1 MASKEPFSVDGLT
14 VDQILKLD
22 ADTLNKMSSREM
34 SRALRTAAL
43 AANKRINNLLKYAVK
58 RKSGEYDKKTGK
70 PLYHYQEKEKSAK
83 AIATDALNY
92 ITDDGRLPAKFG
104 VGDKTR
110 NQMYKELAR
119 IRDFMKLQTSTVRGA
134 EAVRKRREERILGK
148 SREAYANEQLKAY
161 KRDYKKR
168 TGKSPTKK
176 LIEIVKKQAIQ
187 EHLDMSSI
195 AWGYF
200 RTFLESEG
208 LPNNPYH
215 KFDES
220 TEIIKMIGRR
230 VAENAGEADIHDEA
244 REIYKK
250 HYEKTQEEMK
260 DEFEEGGGD
269 DGLTLKY

>member
-1 MASKEPFSVDGLT
+1 MASKKSFSVDGLT

-22 ADTLNKMSSREM
+22 AETLNKMSEREM
-34 SRALRTAAL
+34 SRALRTASL

-58 RKSGEYDKKTGK
+58 RKTGEYDKKTGK
-70 PLYHYQEKEKSAK
+70 PLYQYQEKKTGK

-92 ITDDGRLPAKFG
+92 ITEDGRLPAKFG
-104 VGDKTR
+104 VGDKNR

-148 SREAYANEQLKAY
+148 SREAYANEQIKAY

-168 TGKSPTKK
+168 TGKNPTKR
-176 LIEIVKKQAIQ
+176 LINIVRKEAIQ
-187 EHLDMSSI
+187 EHLDMSSL

-220 TEIIKMIGRR
+220 TEIIEMIGRR
-230 VAENAGEADIHDEA
+230 VAEGAGEAQIHDEA
-244 REIYKK
+244 HEIYRK
-250 HYEKTQEEMK
+250 HYEQTQQDLE

-269 DGLTLKY
+269 DGLELKY

>member
-1 MASKEPFSVDGLT
+1 MASKKSFSVDGLT
-14 VDQILKLD
+14 VDQILNLD
-22 ADTLNKMSSREM
+22 ADTLNRMSEREM
-34 SRALRTAAL
+34 SRALRTASL

-58 RKSGEYDKKTGK
+58 RKTGEYDKKTGK
-70 PLYHYQEKEKSAK
+70 PLYHYQERKTGK

-92 ITDDGRLPAKFG
+92 ITNDGREKPKFG
-104 VGDKTR
+104 VGDKNR

-119 IRDFMKLQTSTVRGA
+119 IRDFMKLQTSTVKGA

-148 SREAYANEQLKAY
+148 SREAYANEQLKSY

-168 TGKSPTKK
+168 TGKNPTKR
-176 LIEIVKKQAIQ
+176 LINIVRKEAIQ
-187 EHLDMSSI
+187 EHLDMSSL

-220 TEIIKMIGRR
+220 TEIIEMIGRR
-230 VAENAGEADIHDEA
+230 VAEGAGESQIHDEA
-244 REIYKK
+244 REMYKK
-250 HYEKTQEEMK
+250 HYEKTQEEM
-260 DEFEEGGGD
+260 DEEFEEGGGD
-269 DGLTLKY
+269 DGLTIKY

>member
-1 MASKEPFSVDGLT
+1 MASKKSFSVDGLT
-14 VDQILKLD
+14 VDQILNLD
-22 ADTLNKMSSREM
+22 ADTLNRMSEREM
-34 SRALRTAAL
+34 SRALRTASL

-58 RKSGEYDKKTGK
+58 RKTGEYDKKTGK
-70 PLYHYQEKEKSAK
+70 PLYHYQERKTGK

-92 ITDDGRLPAKFG
+92 ITNDGREKPKFG
-104 VGDKTR
+104 VGDKNR

-119 IRDFMKLQTSTVRGA
+119 IRDFMKLQTSTVKGA

-148 SREAYANEQLKAY
+148 SREAYANEQLKSY

-168 TGKSPTKK
+168 TGKNPTKR
-176 LIEIVKKQAIQ
+176 LIDIVRKEAIQ
-187 EHLDMSSI
+187 EHLDMSSL

-220 TEIIKMIGRR
+220 TEIIEMIGRR
-230 VAENAGEADIHDEA
+230 VAEGAGEAQIHDEA

-250 HYEKTQEEMK
+250 HYEKTQEEM
-260 DEFEEGGGD
+260 DEEFEEGGGD
-269 DGLTLKY
+269 DGLTIKY

>member
-1 MASKEPFSVDGLT
+1 MASKKSFSVDGLT
-14 VDQILKLD
+14 VNQILNLD
-22 ADTLNKMSSREM
+22 ADTLNRMSEREM
-34 SRALRTAAL
+34 SRALRTASL

-58 RKSGEYDKKTGK
+58 RKTGEYDKKTGK
-70 PLYHYQEKEKSAK
+70 PLYHYQEKKTGK

-92 ITDDGRLPAKFG
+92 ITNDGREKPKFG
-104 VGDKTR
+104 VGDKNR

-119 IRDFMKLQTSTVRGA
+119 IRDFMKLQTSTVKGA

-148 SREAYANEQLKAY
+148 SREAYANEALKSY

-168 TGKSPTKK
+168 TGKNPTKR
-176 LIEIVKKQAIQ
+176 LINIVRKEAIQ
-187 EHLDMSSI
+187 EHLDMSSL

-220 TEIIKMIGRR
+220 TEIIEMIGRR
-230 VAENAGEADIHDEA
+230 VAEGAGEAQIHDEA
-244 REIYKK
+244 REMYKK
-250 HYEKTQEEMK
+250 HYEKTQEELE

>member
-22 ADTLNKMSSREM
+22 AETLNKMSSREM
-34 SRALRTAAL
+34 SRTLRTASL

-58 RKSGEYDKKTGK
+58 RKTGEYDKKTGK
-70 PLYHYQEKEKSAK
+70 PLYHYQEKKTGK

-92 ITDDGRLPAKFG
+92 ITDDGRLKPKFG
-104 VGDKTR
+104 VGDKDR

-119 IRDFMKLQTSTVRGA
+119 IREFMRLETSTVKGA
-134 EAVRKRREERILGK
+134 VAVRKRREERILGK
-148 SREAYANEQLKAY
+148 SREDYAKEQLKAY

-168 TGKSPTKK
+168 TGKNPTKR
-176 LIEIVKKQAIQ
+176 LIELVKKQAVQ

-195 AWGYF
+195 AWSYF

-215 KFDES
+215 HFDES
-220 TEIIKMIGRR
+220 TEIIAMIGRR
-230 VAENAGEADIHDEA
+230 VAEGAGEAAIHEEA
-244 REIYKK
+244 RDILK
-250 HYEKTQEEMK
+250 HRYEASQEALSQ
-260 DEFEEGGGD
+260 EFEDMGGS
-269 DGLTLKY
+269 DGLSIDY

>member
-1 MASKEPFSVDGLT
+1 MASKEPFLVDGLT

-22 ADTLNKMSSREM
+22 AETLNKMSSREM

-70 PLYHYQEKEKSAK
+70 PLYHYQEKKTGK

-104 VGDKTR
+104 VGDKNR

-148 SREAYANEQLKAY
+148 SREAYANEALKSY

-168 TGKSPTKK
+168 TGKNPTKR
-176 LIEIVKKQAIQ
+176 LINIVRKEAIQ
-187 EHLDMSSI
+187 EHLDMSSL

-220 TEIIKMIGRR
+220 TEIIEMIGRR
-230 VAENAGEADIHDEA
+230 VAEDAGEAQIHDEA
-244 REIYKK
+244 REMYKK
-250 HYEKTQEEMK
+250 HYEKTQEELE

>member
-34 SRALRTAAL
+34 SRALRTASL

-70 PLYHYQEKEKSAK
+70 PLYHYQERKTGK

-104 VGDKTR
+104 VGDKNL
-110 NQMYKELAR
+110 NQMRKELAR

-148 SREAYANEQLKAY
+148 SREAYANEALKKY

-168 TGKSPTKK
+168 TGKNPTKR
-176 LIEIVKKQAIQ
+176 LISLVKKEAIQ

-195 AWGYF
+195 AWSYY

-220 TEIIKMIGRR
+220 TEIIEMIGRR
-230 VAENAGEADIHDEA
+230 VAEGAGESDIHDEA

-250 HYEKTQEEMK
+250 HYEKTQEELE

>member
-1 MASKEPFSVDGLT
+1 MASKKSFSVDGLT
-14 VDQILKLD
+14 VDQILNLD
-22 ADTLNKMSSREM
+22 ADTLNRMSEREM
-34 SRALRTAAL
+34 SRALRTASL

-58 RKSGEYDKKTGK
+58 RKTGEYDKKTGK
-70 PLYHYQEKEKSAK
+70 PLYHYQERKTGK

-92 ITDDGRLPAKFG
+92 ITNDGREKPKFG
-104 VGDKTR
+104 VGDKNR

-119 IRDFMKLQTSTVRGA
+119 IRDFMKLQTSTVKGA

-148 SREAYANEQLKAY
+148 SREAYANEQLKSY

-168 TGKSPTKK
+168 TGKNPTKR
-176 LIEIVKKQAIQ
+176 LIDIVRKEAIQ
-187 EHLDMSSI
+187 EHLDMSSL

-220 TEIIKMIGRR
+220 TEIIEMIGRR
-230 VAENAGEADIHDEA
+230 VAEGAGEAQIHDEA

-250 HYEKTQEEMK
+250 HYEKTQEEM
-260 DEFEEGGGD
+260 DEEFEEGGGD

>member
-1 MASKEPFSVDGLT
+1 MASKKSFSVDGLT
-14 VDQILKLD
+14 VDQILNLD
-22 ADTLNKMSSREM
+22 ADTLNRMSEREM
-34 SRALRTAAL
+34 SRALRTASL

-58 RKSGEYDKKTGK
+58 RKTGEYDKKTGK
-70 PLYHYQEKEKSAK
+70 PLYHYQERKTGK

-92 ITDDGRLPAKFG
+92 ITNDGRDKPKFG
-104 VGDKTR
+104 VGDKNR

-119 IRDFMKLQTSTVRGA
+119 IRDFMKLQTSTVKGA

-148 SREAYANEQLKAY
+148 SREAYANEALKSY

-168 TGKSPTKK
+168 TGKNPTKR
-176 LIEIVKKQAIQ
+176 LINIVRKEAIQ
-187 EHLDMSSI
+187 EHLDMSSL

-220 TEIIKMIGRR
+220 TEIIEMIGRR
-230 VAENAGEADIHDEA
+230 VAEGAGESEIHDEA

-250 HYEKTQEEMK
+250 HYEKTQEELE

>member
-1 MASKEPFSVDGLT
+1 MASKKSFSVDGLT
-14 VDQILKLD
+14 VDQILNLD
-22 ADTLNKMSSREM
+22 ADTLNRMSEREM
-34 SRALRTAAL
+34 SRALRTASL
-43 AANKRINNLLKYAVK
+43 AANKRINNLLKYVVK
-58 RKSGEYDKKTGK
+58 RKTGEYDKKTGK
-70 PLYHYQEKEKSAK
+70 PLYHYQERKTGK

-92 ITDDGRLPAKFG
+92 ITNDGREKPKFG
-104 VGDKTR
+104 VGDKNR

-119 IRDFMKLQTSTVRGA
+119 IRDFMKLQTSTVKGA

-148 SREAYANEQLKAY
+148 SREAYANEALKSY

-168 TGKSPTKK
+168 TGKNPTKR
-176 LIEIVKKQAIQ
+176 LISLVRKEAIQ
-187 EHLDMSSI
+187 EHLDMSSL

-220 TEIIKMIGRR
+220 TEIIEMIGRR
-230 VAENAGEADIHDEA
+230 VAEGAGENEIHDEA

-250 HYEKTQEEMK
+250 HYEKTQEELE

>member
-1 MASKEPFSVDGLT
+1 MASKKSFSVDGLT
-14 VDQILKLD
+14 VDQILNLD
-22 ADTLNKMSSREM
+22 ADTLNRMSEREM
-34 SRALRTAAL
+34 SRALRTASL

-58 RKSGEYDKKTGK
+58 RKTGEYDKKTGK
-70 PLYHYQEKEKSAK
+70 PLYHYQEKKTGK

-92 ITDDGRLPAKFG
+92 ITNDGREKPKFG
-104 VGDKTR
+104 VGDKNR

-119 IRDFMKLQTSTVRGA
+119 IRDFMKLQTSTVKGA

-148 SREAYANEQLKAY
+148 SREAYANEQLKSY

-168 TGKSPTKK
+168 TGKNPTKR
-176 LIEIVKKQAIQ
+176 LINIVRKEAIQ
-187 EHLDMSSI
+187 EHLDMSSL

-220 TEIIKMIGRR
+220 TEIIEMIGRR
-230 VAENAGEADIHDEA
+230 VAEGAGEAQIHDEA

-250 HYEKTQEEMK
+250 HYEKTQEEM
-260 DEFEEGGGD
+260 DEEFEEGGGD

>member
-22 ADTLNKMSSREM
+22 AETLNKMSSREM
-34 SRALRTAAL
+34 SRALRTASL

-70 PLYHYQEKEKSAK
+70 PLYHYQEKKTGK

-92 ITDDGRLPAKFG
+92 ITDDGRLPAKFS
-104 VGDKTR
+104 VGDKNR

-148 SREAYANEQLKAY
+148 SREAYANEALKEY

-168 TGKSPTKK
+168 TGKNPTKR
-176 LIEIVKKQAIQ
+176 LINIVKKEAIQ

-220 TEIIKMIGRR
+220 TEIIEMIGRR
-230 VAENAGEADIHDEA
+230 VAEGAGETEIHDEA

-250 HYEKTQEEMK
+250 HYEKTQEELE